1 MQSTIQKKTDRVPLS
16 EMFSYSMGGFGRNL
30 VHSTCLGLLNYF
42 YTNSIGMAAG
52 VVGTVFMLS
61 RFLDGVTDIATGVMV
76 DKVQSKHGK
85 ARNWILWIAIPYA
98 FSGFLM
104 FMIPP
109 ASVLWQGIYMA
120 VTYNLCTSIFGTLF
134 YIPLMT
140 LPALMTQDQKQRHK
154 ITIVNQLFVTVAGV
168 IPAGL
173 LYPMI
178 LRMGNTQAAW
188 LRVMGVMCVVAAA
201 AMLVCFGF
209 TKERVTAQ
217 EYRKIEDKVPLG
229 VMLKALF
236 SNKYWVM
243 LLGIFIFEATS
254 SGVMYSS
261 TPYYCQYVLND
272 ASLYSMATVILQGT
286 VFIALLLGG
295 ILAKRLQ
302 KRSIFLL
309 GTALRGCGHAI
320 VGISGTLTGLYA
332 GLAVVGIGIGLSYS
346 TMYAFVPDVM
356 EYGEWKTGI
365 RLEGTL
371 QSACSI
377 GAKVGLGLGPGLV
390 GAVLESAGFNGMIAK
405 QPASVIH
412 ILPVITIWLPVIFCA
427 VIIVITLLFNLDK
440 YYDGIIK
447 DLQVR
452 HAAKNA

>member
-1 MQSTIQKKTDRVPLS
+1 MRNKSDRVGLG
-16 EMFSYSMGGFGRNL
+16 EMMAYSMGGFGRNL

-52 VVGTVFMLS
+52 LVGTVFMLS

-76 DKVQSKHGK
+76 DKVNSKHGK

-98 FSGFLM
+98 LSGLLM
-104 FMIPP
+104 FAVPP
-109 ASVLWQGIYMA
+109 TTVFWQGVYMA
-120 VTYNLCTSIFGTLF
+120 ITYNLCTSIMGTLF

-140 LPALMTQDQKQRHK
+140 LPALMTQDQGQRHK

-168 IPAGL
+168 IPAGF
-173 LYPMI
+173 LYPTI

-188 LRVMGVMCVVAAA
+188 LKVIGVMCAVAAA
-201 AMLVCFGF
+201 AMLICFLF
-209 TKERVTAQ
+209 TKERVTGQ
-217 EYRKIEDKVPLG
+217 EYRKTEDKVPLK

-243 LLGIFIFEATS
+243 LLGVFIFEATS

-261 TPYYCQYVLND
+261 TPYYCQYILNN
-272 ASLYSMATVILQGT
+272 ANLYSAATVILQIT
-286 VFIALLLGG
+286 VFVALLLGG
-295 ILAKRLQ
+295 LLVKRLS
-302 KRSIFLL
+302 KRNIFIL
-309 GTALRGCGHAI
+309 GTALRGCGHIIVGMTGSLIGLYVGLAI
-320 VGISGTLTGLYA
+320 VGC
-332 GLAVVGIGIGLSYS
+332 GIGFSYS

-377 GAKVGLGLGPGLV
+377 GAKVGLGLGPGIV
-390 GAVLESAGFNGMIAK
+390 GMLMQSAGFNGMIAQ
-405 QPASVIH
+405 QPEAVLH
-412 ILPVITIWLPVIFCA
+412 ILPVCAVWLPACFCL
-427 VIIVITLLFNLDK
+427 VLIIIVFLFDLDK
-440 YYDGIIK
+440 RYDGIMK
-447 DLQVR
+447 DLQER
-452 HAAKNA
+452 HAVSVHKK